1 MYSANTH
8 IDERNHEQDGVLDR
22 QLSWVQKTLE
32 RTKGDRWI
40 WLIIIMLS
48 MISIM
53 AVYSATGA
61 IAYKKGVAV
70 EKYLLFK
77 HIIFVL
83 MGIGMIYI
91 AHLLDYKYY
100 AGISKILMIITLPL
114 LLYTLAFG
122 SQINGASRWVQVPVI
137 GLTFQTS
144 DLAKLALITFLARML
159 TKKQENIKDVKN
171 AFIPIMGSVCV
182 VFVLIALAN
191 LSTALMLFGVSIL
204 LLIIGRISI
213 KQIAF
218 VCAGGVV
225 LLMFVVFLGPRRET
239 YKSRIN
245 TFMHP
250 ELQSSDKTFQSDHSK
265 IALATGGLFGKGPG
279 NSTERNF
286 LPHPYS
292 DFIFAIIIEEYG
304 TVGGLGIVVLYLV
317 LLYRCVRIVVRSP
330 KAFGALLAAGLSFSL
345 TIQAFANMAVAV
357 GLGPV
362 TGVPLP
368 LVSMGGTSMI
378 FTSIAFGIILSVS
391 RDVEEHSTKKEEKV
405 IVGTIPAM
413 G

>member
-1 MYSANTH
+1 MFVNT
-8 IDERNHEQDGVLDR
+8 L
-22 QLSWVQKTLE
+22 LE
-32 RTKGDRWI
+32 KTKGDRWI
-40 WLIIIMLS
+40 WLIIILLS
-48 MISIM
+48 IISIL
-53 AVYSATGA
+53 AVYSATGTL
-61 IAYKKGVAV
+61 AYKQGKAV
-70 EKYLLFK
+70 EKILLTK
-77 HIIFVL
+77 HIIFVV
-83 MGIGMIYI
+83 MGIAMIYVS
-91 AHLLDYKYY
+91 HLLDYKYY
-100 AGISKILMIITLPL
+100 AGISKVLMIITIPL
-114 LLYTLAFG
+114 LLYTLLFG
-122 SQINGASRWVQVPVI
+122 ASLNDASRWVKIPII

-159 TKKQENIKDVKN
+159 TKKQENIKDVKK
-171 AFIPIMGSVCV
+171 AFVPIMGSVCV
-182 VFVLIALAN
+182 VFILIALAN

-213 KQIAF
+213 KQIGI
-218 VCAGGVV
+218 VCAGGMV

-245 TFMHP
+245 SFMHP
-250 ELQSSDKTFQSDHSK
+250 ELQHSDKTYQADHAK
-265 IALATGGLFGKGPG
+265 MALAKGGVFGTGPG
-279 NSTERNF
+279 NSIERNF

-292 DFIFAIIIEEYG
+292 DFIFAIIVEEYG
-304 TVGGLGIVVLYLV
+304 SIGGLIIIMLYLV
-317 LLYRCVRIVVRSP
+317 LLYRCVRIVTQSP

-391 RDVEEHSTKKEEKV
+391 RDVEENNKKV
-405 IVGTIPAM
+405 IVGEIPAM
-413 G
+413 A

>member
-1 MYSANTH
+1 MS
-8 IDERNHEQDGVLDR
+8 VSSL
-22 QLSWVQKTLE
+22 LE
-32 RTKGDRWI
+32 KTKGDRWI
-40 WLIIIMLS
+40 WLIIILLS
-48 MISIM
+48 LISIL
-53 AVYSATGA
+53 AVYSATGTL
-61 IAYKKGVAV
+61 AYKQGKAV
-70 EKYLLFK
+70 EKILLTK
-77 HIIFVL
+77 HVIFVV
-83 MGIGMIYI
+83 MGIAMIYI
-91 AHLLDYKYY
+91 SHLLDYKYY
-100 AGISKILMIITLPL
+100 AGISKVLMIITIPL
-114 LLYTLAFG
+114 LLYTLVF
-122 SQINGASRWVQVPVI
+122 GASLNDANRWVKIPII

-159 TKKQENIKDVKN
+159 TKKQENIKDVKK

-182 VFVLIALAN
+182 VFILIALAN

-213 KQIAF
+213 KQIGM
-218 VCAGGVV
+218 VCAGGLV
-225 LLMFVVFLGPRRET
+225 LLMFVVLLGPRRET

-245 TFMHP
+245 SFLHP
-250 ELQSSDKTFQSDHSK
+250 EMQHSDKTYQADHSK
-265 IALATGGLFGKGPG
+265 MALAKGGVFGTGPG
-279 NSTERNF
+279 NSIERNF

-292 DFIFAIIIEEYG
+292 DFIFAIIVEEWG
-304 TVGGLGIVVLYLV
+304 FVGGLIIIILYLV
-317 LLYRCVRIVVRSP
+317 LLYRCVRIVTQSP

-391 RDVEEHSTKKEEKV
+391 RDVEENNKKV
-405 IVGTIPAM
+405 IVGEIPAM
-413 G
+413 A

>member
-1 MYSANTH
+1 MFNINS
-8 IDERNHEQDGVLDR
+8 L
-22 QLSWVQKTLE
+22 LE

-70 EKYLLFK
+70 ERYLLFK
-77 HIIFVL
+77 HVIFVL
-83 MGIGMIYI
+83 MGIAMIYI

-100 AGISKILMIITLPL
+100 AGISKILMIITIPL
-114 LLYTLAFG
+114 LIYTLLFG
-122 SQINGASRWVQVPVI
+122 TNLNEASRWVKIPVI

-171 AFIPIMGSVCV
+171 SFIPIMGSVVV
-182 VFVLIALAN
+182 VFGLIAKAN
-191 LSTALMLFGVSIL
+191 MSTGLMLFGVSIL
-204 LLIIGRISI
+204 LLIVGRVSI
-213 KQIAF
+213 KQISI
-218 VCAGGVV
+218 VCAGGIV
-225 LLMFVVFLGPRRET
+225 MIFFLFLTTDRAGT
-239 YKSRIN
+239 WHSRIDA
-245 TFMHP
+245 FLHP
-250 ELQSSDKTFQSDHSK
+250 ERQSSDKTFQSDHSK

-292 DFIFAIIIEEYG
+292 DFIFAIIVEEYG
-304 TVGGLGIVVLYLV
+304 TVGGLAIVVLYLV

-405 IVGTIPAM
+405 VVGSIPAM

>member
-8 IDERNHEQDGVLDR
+8 IDERNHEQAGVLDR